1 MKKDSY
7 PYLIS
12 VTVFF
17 LGAVF
22 LLIWW
27 KVTIYRETF
36 LNPVTSRYVIL
47 GSLAVSFFISIFMV
61 SKGVV
66 KDGKISAYLK
76 LFCGVSI
83 LMVMFS
89 VVAVMTITYFL
100 PGVYSSYTA
109 SYTYASGSSKSCSGA
124 DVDDPELETNI
135 RICYPDGNY
144 EYNDDVYVEKRSNIL
159 GAVVTHAVTFSHNSR
174 E

>member
-47 GSLAVSFFISIFMV
+47 GSLAVSLFISIFAV

-76 LFCGVSI
+76 LYGGISI

-109 SYTYASGSSKSCSGA
+109 PYTYASGSSKSCSGA
-124 DVDDPELETNI
+124 NVDDPDLKTNI
-135 RICYPDGNY
+135 KICYPDGDY
-144 EYNDDVYVEKRSNIL
+144 EYGNTINVEKRSNLL
-159 GAVVTHAVTFSHNSR
+159 GAVVIYAITARQDSD
-174 E
+174 